1 MSDNV
6 YLLTSFVAVM
16 IIGILAH
23 MLGQALRIPVIIFLL
38 SAGIILGPEVTGLV
52 DPVRF
57 GTGIELIVGL
67 SVAIIVFEG
76 GLDINVRHIRK
87 IQHGIFNLIT
97 FGVIITAVLS
107 SIAVYYLIGLPFNIS
122 LLFGALISATGPTV
136 IRPIIKNIRVNTKV
150 SSTLQAEAVLND
162 GVSIILAAL
171 VFEWIV
177 TSFTGFKALEFLL
190 VRLLDG
196 VFFGMLSG
204 IVLVIILRKMPLLTE
219 QYARLFTISVV
230 FAGFVSAEN
239 IGNNSGV
246 LAMAIFGIFIGSTEI
261 PHKKNIKEFKE
272 DISIILLSVIFI
284 LLSTLINFE
293 YIRAIGI
300 SGAVLVALLV
310 FVIRPLAVFSSTRT
324 SDLNRGEKFFISL
337 IGPRGVVPASMAVYF
352 SIRLNDSGLEEQ
364 STGLLGIMFI
374 TIILTVLIT
383 GLSAGFIAKRTGVI
397 PMEILIVGGG
407 GVGRTLAERFIKRG
421 ENIVIIDNNEENCKK
436 AMKLGIKTVQGDA
449 EDVSTLKK
457 AGIENTKYIVAT
469 TDQDNTN
476 LLVCQIAKTKFGFT
490 KEKLVARV
498 NNPENL
504 NAFKDLGI
512 RSISPTIA
520 TAAMLDGIVGHPRMF
535 GMCEVSSEG
544 DIIEVRVSN
553 KKVIGKA
560 IKDIT
565 LPKDSLLVMV
575 RRGDESLMAH
585 GDTTLEEGDHVTIIG
600 KMNAVLEAA
609 DIIK

>member
-1 MSDNV
+1 MD
-6 YLLTSFVAVM
+6 L
-16 IIGILAH
+16 
-23 MLGQALRIPVIIFLL
+23 
-38 SAGIILGPEVTGLV
+38 
-52 DPVRF
+52 
-57 GTGIELIVGL
+57 
-67 SVAIIVFEG
+67 
-76 GLDINVRHIRK
+76 
-87 IQHGIFNLIT
+87 
-97 FGVIITAVLS
+97 
-107 SIAVYYLIGLPFNIS
+107 
-122 LLFGALISATGPTV
+122 
-136 IRPIIKNIRVNTKV
+136 
-150 SSTLQAEAVLND
+150 TLQAEAVLND

-196 VFFGMLSG
+196 VFFGILSG

-230 FAGFVSAEN
+230 LAGFVSAEN

-261 PHKKNIKEFKE
+261 PHKKNIKDFKE

-383 GLSAGFIAKRTGVI
+383 GLSASFIAKRTGVI

-449 EDVSTLKK
+449 EDISTLKK

-504 NAFKDLGI
+504 NAFNDLGI

-544 DIIEVRVSN
+544 DIIEARVSN

-565 LPKDSLLVMV
+565 LPQDSLLVMV